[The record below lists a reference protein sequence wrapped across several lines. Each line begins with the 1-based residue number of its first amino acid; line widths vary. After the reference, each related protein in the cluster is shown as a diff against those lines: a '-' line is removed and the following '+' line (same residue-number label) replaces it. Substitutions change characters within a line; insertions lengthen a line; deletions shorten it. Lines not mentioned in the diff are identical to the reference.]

1 MNRKHD
7 YGCSWMMYGTMPS
20 PELAGEIKTH
30 ILNLMTWPRVSRSL
44 TDDALLLMGGWLP
57 LAGGETVRLRP
68 VSELVTPSEDPVLK
82 KLRSPYVRMDPD
94 ERFPLEPEQEYY
106 LSLESIESSMLG
118 IEARCRMEQDDDGF

>member
-1 MNRKHD
+1 
-7 YGCSWMMYGTMPS
+7 MYGTMPS
-20 PELAGEIKTH
+20 PELGGRNQDTH
-30 ILNLMTWPRVSRSL
+30 SELDDLASRFQEFDGRRVTS
-44 TDDALLLMGGWLP
+44 DEGWLKLP

-94 ERFPLEPEQEYY
+94 ERFPLEPEQDYY